1 MRAPIVSRKHYVQ
14 FTQFITS
21 SASVTDHVIAQ
32 GVAIQNVNTASEVT
46 EGSVVK
52 AIFLEVWLLTNN
64 TTAGTFVCAVMKS
77 PVNSQAPTFSEMT
90 TLDAFENKKNILFVS
105 QGVLAPNGGNPT
117 PVLRQW
123 IKIPKGKQRIGLTDR
138 LRVVIAAIGSQDTVG
153 CAFYTYKS
161 YS

>member
-14 FTQFITS
+14 FTQFIVA
-21 SASVTDHVIAQ
+21 SATVTDHVVAQ
-32 GVAIQNVNTASEVT
+32 AVAIQNVNTAPEVV

-52 AIFLEVWLLTNN
+52 AVFLEVWLLTNN
-64 TTAGTFVCAVMKS
+64 TTAGTFVLAVMKS
-77 PVNSQAPTFSEMT
+77 PSNSPTPNFSEMA
-90 TLDAFENKKNILFVS
+90 TLDSYDNKKNILFVS

-123 IKIPKGKQRIGLTDR
+123 IKIPKGKQRMGLTDR
-138 LRVVIAAIGSQDTVG
+138 FRVVIASIGSQDIVG

-161 YS
+161 YT